1 MRNTL
6 LIVRREYLERVR
18 TKSFLISTLVFPLLI
33 AGLMILP
40 AKIVMLKSSVTRHI
54 AVVAADA
61 GIAQAVQTELE
72 KRGSAPAPAAN
83 QRESQAPASHGP
95 AYRIEVDLNATDSE
109 RANLRGKV
117 SAGELDGFLW
127 LGADLLQARK
137 PVYYGRETSDF
148 VQQGE
153 MERAVRTAL
162 IRQSLAARGVTAEE
176 VDALMQPMD
185 LDVVTL
191 KQGKESRSSGVVQF
205 FSAFILVMML
215 YITLVLYGVAVM
227 RSVLEEKTSR
237 VVEVMLSSA
246 TAKQLMAGKLAG
258 VGAVGLT
265 QIFIWVALGAL
276 FAAPS
281 LAAARSTFGE
291 VRLPLVIVP
300 AFALFFVLGYLL
312 YSALFAALGAM
323 VNSEQEAQQFQFLIT
338 LPIIVPL
345 VLMNLVMRQP
355 NSPAAFWL
363 SLVPFFAPILMYLR
377 IIVSTPPGWQVA
389 LSIGLLLGTTYG
401 VLALCSRIYRVGILM
416 YGKKP
421 TLPEILKWTR
431 YA

>member
-1 MRNTL
+1 
-6 LIVRREYLERVR
+6 
-18 TKSFLISTLVFPLLI
+18 
-33 AGLMILP
+33 
-40 AKIVMLKSSVTRHI
+40 
-54 AVVAADA
+54 
-61 GIAQAVQTELE
+61 
-72 KRGSAPAPAAN
+72 
-83 QRESQAPASHGP
+83 
-95 AYRIEVDLNATDSE
+95 
-109 RANLRGKV
+109 
-117 SAGELDGFLW
+117 
-127 LGADLLQARK
+127 
-137 PVYYGRETSDF
+137 
-148 VQQGE
+148 
-153 MERAVRTAL
+153 
-162 IRQSLAARGVTAEE
+162 
-176 VDALMQPMD
+176 
-185 LDVVTL
+185 
-191 KQGKESRSSGVVQF
+191 
-205 FSAFILVMML
+205 
-215 YITLVLYGVAVM
+215 
-227 RSVLEEKTSR
+227 
-237 VVEVMLSSA
+237 
-246 TAKQLMAGKLAG
+246 MAGKLAG

-421 TLPEILKWTR
+421 TLPEILKWNR